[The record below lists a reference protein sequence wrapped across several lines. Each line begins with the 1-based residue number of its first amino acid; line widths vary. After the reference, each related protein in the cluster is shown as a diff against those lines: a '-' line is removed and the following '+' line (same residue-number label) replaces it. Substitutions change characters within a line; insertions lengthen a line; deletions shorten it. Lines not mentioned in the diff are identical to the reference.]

1 VIAVSLLLWH
11 VAFAGLSAVLHQLSV
26 RLGRALADNDRY
38 LPLYLVG
45 AVLLLGSGILWT
57 FQEVMPRIALW
68 APVLDLVGGG
78 CSAVAAWSY
87 WSWLPGEIR
96 KTREG

>member
-1 VIAVSLLLWH
+1 MIAVSMLLWH
-11 VAFAGLSAVLHQLSV
+11 LSFAALSVVLHQLSV

-38 LPLYLVG
+38 LPLYLIG
-45 AVLLLGSGILWT
+45 AVLLVGGGLLWT
-57 FQEVMPRIALW
+57 FQGTFAGIGLW

-78 CSAVAAWSY
+78 CSVVAAWSY